1 MLNSYGQLTD
11 IGSWY
16 LGGDATGV
24 IPGDNV
30 VKPNAT
36 AAKPSTPTYVVPA
49 LVTED
54 SDSLGLMNRPSIPYL
69 GILCPLLALYI
80 TL

>member
-1 MLNSYGQLTD
+1 MLNSFGQLTD

-30 VKPNAT
+30 VKPNVT
-36 AAKPSTPTYVVPA
+36 AAKPSTPTYVVPS

-54 SDSLGLMNRPSIPYL
+54 SDSIGLRIRPCISYL
-69 GILCPLLALYI
+69 VLLVPILALYAR
-80 TL
+80 L